1 MKMQIKT
8 KPWKNLA
15 MIALVAILALLTG
28 CSSTQLG
35 QLVEAGMLA
44 TGQDPESAAQARQAA
59 SSLSGALVP
68 VDEETERSLGSGVAV
83 QAYSTIGKRH
93 PNEAL
98 QRYVNLVGRTVAANS
113 DRPDLPYTFAVLE
126 NSTPNAFAGP
136 GGYIFITTGSL
147 SVMKSEAELA
157 GVLAHEVAHVSR
169 KHILRTYR
177 RASMVGALQQSAAA
191 MDANITQY
199 TSLVD
204 AASDTLFDKG
214 LDQRFEYEADLV
226 GTEIAAVTG
235 YDPRGLLVFLSKLN
249 KISSAGG
256 GWFKTHPPMDERIN
270 RLNQFLTRE
279 LGGEKGIQQSER
291 FQRTI
296 SAHLR

>member
-1 MKMQIKT
+1 MKIRIKV
-8 KPWKNLA
+8 KPSRNLGA
-15 MIALVAILALLTG
+15 VALFAVLAILTG

-44 TGQDPESAAQARQAA
+44 TGQDPASAAQARQAT
-59 SSLSGALVP
+59 SSLSGALAP
-68 VDEETERSLGSGVAV
+68 IDEETERSLGSGVAV

-93 PNEAL
+93 PKEDL
-98 QRYVNLVGRTVAANS
+98 QRYVNMVGRAVAANS
-113 DRPDLPYTFAVLE
+113 DRPDLPYAFAVLE
-126 NSTPNAFAGP
+126 SPTPNAFAGP

-147 SVMKSEAELA
+147 NVMKSESELA

-169 KHILRTYR
+169 KHMLRTYR

-191 MDANITQY
+191 MDSNITQY

-204 AASDTLFDKG
+204 AATDTLFDKG

-235 YDPRGLLVFLSKLN
+235 YDPRGLLVFLSKLD
-249 KISSAGG
+249 KISSSSG
-256 GWFKTHPPMDERIN
+256 GWFKTHPPMAERID
-270 RLNQFLTRE
+270 RLNRFLTSE

-296 SAHLR
+296 STHLK